1 MLENDAKKPERDH
14 TLWFTFPLASLIA
27 AVSLAG
33 LLRPEL
39 YSKETADWV
48 AQATAQDAVDL
59 FLILPVFVLSGLYL
73 FRGERLAEPIWGG
86 ALVYLIYTFIIYCF
100 AVHFN
105 ALFLAYVAILSI
117 SAYGLIYFMR
127 RQVRRPG
134 IQVLSSGRPSTVIGI
149 YFQLV
154 AVLFFLLWLADI
166 IPAILQS
173 TTPPSLVT
181 AGLVTNPVHVLDL
194 AIFLPGVFIVGLL
207 LRRQHPLGLLL
218 APVLLVFFVLMDIT
232 IAVIFVA
239 QQSIGAPVNIPGMVL
254 MSLMALLS
262 LTGLAWFLKSTE
274 M

>member
-1 MLENDAKKPERDH
+1 
-14 TLWFTFPLASLIA
+14 
-27 AVSLAG
+27 
-33 LLRPEL
+33 
-39 YSKETADWV
+39 
-48 AQATAQDAVDL
+48 
-59 FLILPVFVLSGLYL
+59 
-73 FRGERLAEPIWGG
+73 
-86 ALVYLIYTFIIYCF
+86 
-100 AVHFN
+100 
-105 ALFLAYVAILSI
+105 
-117 SAYGLIYFMR
+117 
-127 RQVRRPG
+127 
-134 IQVLSSGRPSTVIGI
+134 
-149 YFQLV
+149 
-154 AVLFFLLWLADI
+154 VLFFLLWLADI